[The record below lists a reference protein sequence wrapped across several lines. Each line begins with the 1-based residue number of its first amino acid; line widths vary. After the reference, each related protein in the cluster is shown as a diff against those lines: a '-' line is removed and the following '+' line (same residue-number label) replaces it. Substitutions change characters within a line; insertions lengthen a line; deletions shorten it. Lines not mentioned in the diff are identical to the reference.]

1 MLVQLEGEGVA
12 DLEALELQPINL
24 AMPAMKELGA
34 KWLVNTVTH
43 ISENPQVI
51 VNGFIHSGITG
62 ALDGQEAAD
71 PDVPEG
77 DQELDS
83 DDYFDESQESDTF

>member
-1 MLVQLEGEGVA
+1 M
-12 DLEALELQPINL
+12 
-24 AMPAMKELGA
+24 

-43 ISENPQVI
+43 IAENPQVM

-62 ALDGQEAAD
+62 ALDGKETAD
-71 PDVPEG
+71 LNVPEC

-83 DDYFDESQESDTF
+83 DDCFDESDEADDDDD